1 MNILASFAPF
11 IAFAV
16 LIHFGQTAL
25 ALWAAAIIAATLVIK
40 DKVLAGKSVK
50 ILDAGT
56 ILLFGLLAVLSTA
69 LGQDWTIPV
78 VRLVVDC
85 GLLLIVLVS
94 LVIGTPFTIQ
104 YAREMVPAEF
114 WSTPEF
120 FSINRNITLV
130 WATAFATMVL
140 ADLLMMF
147 APAYGTV
154 AIVINILA
162 LVVAIRYTAK
172 HSKAD

>member
-16 LIHFGQTAL
+16 LIHFGQTGL
-25 ALWAAAIIAATLVIK
+25 ALWAAAAIAAALIARDTM
-40 DKVLAGKSVK
+40 LAGKSVK

-56 ILLFGLLAVLSTA
+56 VVLFGLLAVLSA
-69 LGQDWTIPV
+69 AFGQTWTIPV

-85 GLLLIVLVS
+85 GLLLIVLTS
-94 LVIGTPFTIQ
+94 LAIGTPFTIQ
-104 YAREMVPAEF
+104 YAREMVPADL

-120 FSINRNITLV
+120 FAINRNITLV
-130 WATAFATMVL
+130 WAAAFTAMVG
-140 ADLLMMF
+140 ADLMMIF
-147 APAYGTV
+147 APALSAV
-154 AIVINILA
+154 AIVINLLA
-162 LVVAIRYTAK
+162 LVLAIRYTAK

>member
-11 IAFAV
+11 IVFAV
-16 LIHFGQTAL
+16 LIHLGETAL
-25 ALWAAAIIAATLVIK
+25 ALWAAAAIAAALVIK

-56 ILLFGLLAVLSTA
+56 ILLFGLLALLSA
-69 LGQDWTIPV
+69 AFGQEWSIPI

-94 LVIGTPFTIQ
+94 LAVGTPFTIQ

-130 WATAFATMVL
+130 WAAAFATMVL
-140 ADLLMMF
+140 ADLLMIF
-147 APAYGTV
+147 APALSTV

-162 LVVAIRYTAK
+162 LVYAIRYTAK

>member
-1 MNILASFAPF
+1 MNILASFVPF

-25 ALWAAAIIAATLVIK
+25 ALWAAAIIAAAVVIK
-40 DKVLAGKSVK
+40 DKAFAGKSVK
-50 ILDAGT
+50 ILDGGT
-56 ILLFGLLAVLSTA
+56 ILLFGLLALLSTVF
-69 LGQDWTIPV
+69 GQEWTIPA

-94 LVIGTPFTIQ
+94 LAIGTPFTIQ
-104 YAREMVPAEF
+104 YAREMVPAEL
-114 WSTPEF
+114 WSTPDF

-130 WATAFATMVL
+130 WAAAFATMVL

-147 APAYGTV
+147 APAYSTV
-154 AIVINILA
+154 AVVINVLA
-162 LVVAIRYTAK
+162 LVFAIRYTTK

>member
-16 LIHFGQTAL
+16 LIHFGQTSL
-25 ALWAAAIIAATLVIK
+25 ALWAAAVIAAALIVR
-40 DKVLAGKSVK
+40 DGVLAGKSIK

-56 ILLFGLLAVLSTA
+56 VLLFGLLAVFSTIS
-69 LGQDWTIPV
+69 GQAWTIPV

-85 GLLLIVLVS
+85 GLLLIVLAS
-94 LVIGTPFTIQ
+94 IAIGTPFTIQ
-104 YAREMVPAEF
+104 YAREMVPENL

-120 FSINRNITLV
+120 FAINRNITLA
-130 WATAFATMVL
+130 WAAAFAVMIA
-140 ADLLMMF
+140 ADLIMIF
-147 APAYGTV
+147 APAYGTA

-162 LVVAIRYTAK
+162 LVFAIRYTAK